1 MLRCLPPG
9 GREMACLLSKPQPR
23 PRYEFLAALYV
34 NDRVLPIPAESL
46 AASSPFPFS
55 PILLD
60 EAVVL
65 REGEFHVYL
74 AGPFFNIAQ
83 R

>member
-1 MLRCLPPG
+1 M
-9 GREMACLLSKPQPR
+9 
-23 PRYEFLAALYV
+23 YV

-46 AASSPFPFS
+46 AAFSPFPFPFS

-60 EAVVL
+60 EGVAL

-83 R
+83 RWLVEE